1 MLIAYKGAQNAAE
14 NVTRTKDEAKQEA
27 AKLLDELKKEPGKFE
42 ELAKTRSSCPSSV
55 KGGDL
60 GSFGRGAMTKAFEE
74 AAFKL
79 KKGELSGVV
88 ETEFGFHLIKR
99 TE

>member
-1 MLIAYKGAQNAAE
+1 
-14 NVTRTKDEAKQEA
+14 
-27 AKLLDELKKEPGKFE
+27 
-42 ELAKTRSSCPSSV
+42 
-55 KGGDL
+55 
-60 GSFGRGAMTKAFEE
+60 MTKAFEE